1 MIKYYI
7 FTYVLI
13 TISLSSCSKFIG
25 SNKNCN
31 DLYSS
36 LYATYDYENQNNY
49 KNMQFDSINL
59 IQDSIVQTII
69 SRCNIRPEIIDFIYS
84 RNLYL
89 MQFDKGILILEKI
102 PENSYKFE
110 FDKAN
115 KIGVLRLFK
124 YSLSNE
130 NDLYTE
136 VENELLVELS
146 KYQFSKDSVYITVQK
161 EFIKNIN
168 CSIDDINNKIDSLS
182 IDSLNYGNEIKNY
195 LKTYLTNL
203 IGLKEHFI
211 EMESFPNNKTN
222 SKGTSEEENY
232 LRTAN

>member
-1 MIKYYI
+1 
-7 FTYVLI
+7 
-13 TISLSSCSKFIG
+13 
-25 SNKNCN
+25 
-31 DLYSS
+31 
-36 LYATYDYENQNNY
+36 
-49 KNMQFDSINL
+49 MQFDSINL